1 MTRTRLLT
9 RSLSFLLLFTL
20 VIAPPGSA
28 QLGLKGGVSFATLSN
43 ATPDLK
49 TRTGFAGGV
58 ALSFGRGTL
67 ALQPEVLFVRKSAAR
82 EPTTGEEPAAVRTD
96 YLEIPV
102 LLRLNLPVGGVT
114 AFGLGGGLYDLLL
127 NCDLVGGAC
136 PNEVS
141 GHDFGVVLGGGIKF
155 GGRRPLS
162 IEGRYT
168 WGLTNISELSSGL
181 DQKTRT
187 FMILAGIGL

>member
-1 MTRTRLLT
+1 MTRAGLPAA
-9 RSLSFLLLFTL
+9 LSFLLFFTFTL
-20 VIAPPGSA
+20 ATPGSA

-43 ATPDLK
+43 AAPDLE
-49 TRTGFAGGV
+49 TRTGFVGGL
-58 ALSFGRGTL
+58 ALSFGRGSL
-67 ALQPEVLFVRKSAAR
+67 ALQPEVLFVRKAAAR
-82 EPTTGEEPAAVRTD
+82 EPVTGEEPATVRTD

-102 LLRLNLPVGGVT
+102 LLRLNIPLGGIT
-114 AFGLGGGLYDLLL
+114 AFGVGGGLYDILL

-155 GGRRPLS
+155 GGRRALS

-168 WGLTNISELSSGL
+168 WGLTSISELSSGL

-187 FMILAGIGL
+187 FMILAGFGL

>member
-1 MTRTRLLT
+1 MTRNPV
-9 RSLSFLLLFTL
+9 LSRALPLLLLFTL
-20 VIAPPGSA
+20 TIASSGSA
-28 QLGLKGGVSFATLSN
+28 QLGLKGGLSFATLSN

-58 ALSFGRGTL
+58 SLTFGRGTL
-67 ALQPEVLFVRKSAAR
+67 ALQPEALFVRKTAPR
-82 EPTTGEEPAAVRTD
+82 EPTSGQESATVRTD

-102 LLRLNLPVGGVT
+102 LLRVNLPAGGVT
-114 AFGLGGGLYDLLL
+114 VFGLGGGLYDMLL

-155 GGRRPLS
+155 GGRRALS

-168 WGLTNISELSSGL
+168 WGITNVSELSSGL